1 MVYLFTFFLFILIF
15 FVQKFFIYPLEKIIF
30 PSYLIEQASILYL
43 PHAVRIISF
52 FVIGPIVL
60 IPIFLS
66 QCFTYI
72 ILNDANVINS
82 IVLSSL
88 STLSIFLG
96 FKLFELFKKVTKFR
110 IDKIIE
116 WKKIILIGILVSIF
130 NSNLSS
136 TYLFFYNKSTFDI
149 ILNLRF
155 LVGDI
160 LGLVFG
166 MIIFIYLIKLYS
178 SWIYNVRYKN

>member
-1 MVYLFTFFLFILIF
+1 
-15 FVQKFFIYPLEKIIF
+15 
-30 PSYLIEQASILYL
+30 
-43 PHAVRIISF
+43 
-52 FVIGPIVL
+52 
-60 IPIFLS
+60 
-66 QCFTYI
+66 
-72 ILNDANVINS
+72 
-82 IVLSSL
+82 L

-96 FKLFELFKKVTKFR
+96 FKLFELFKKKTKFK
-110 IDKIIE
+110 IDKIID

-136 TYLFFYNKSTFDI
+136 TYLFFYNKLTFDI
-149 ILNLRF
+149 LLNLRF

-178 SWIYNVRYKN
+178 LWIYNVRYKN